1 MLKLLLLIFQNLL
14 NDPEQ
19 DRYRKVLS
27 ELHCRHQRPSPA
39 RLWDRVPPDRE
50 KQILKDYLATPSPYP
65 SKIENY
71 NLNNF
76 FL

>member
-27 ELHCRHQRPSPA
+27 ELYCSHQRPSPA
-39 RLWDRVPPDRE
+39 WLWDRVTSDRE
-50 KQILKDYLATPSPYP
+50 KRILKDYFATPFPYP